1 MLYDTK
7 DLALESL
14 VVHPHELAAV
24 LESAPAGARL
34 LPAVVAQLRRMLHA
48 DQACAFL
55 VRVEG
60 DRRELEF
67 FHGERMPA
75 GIGPAFRKWLQRAP
89 KRFAGYDPARPELT
103 QRNVALCS
111 EEILALTS
119 RRTPAVVRSFLPR
132 FALSESDVVRVLV
145 CEGPALLAWVGA
157 FRAAKFSRAEVRR
170 LDELVPALQRRLALE
185 QKLADAERLA
195 ADLGAALEHVPAPAF
210 VVREGTAVVY
220 ANAAGRAMHRARVLE
235 RLRSPD
241 KSARLSGELQL
252 VILDVPR
259 SDPAPLVALAALRW
273 SLTPRQ
279 AEVLELVAR
288 GFSNRAVAESLG
300 CAGSTVELHVGALLD
315 KAECESRAQLMARLW
330 SGA

>member
-1 MLYDTK
+1 
-7 DLALESL
+7 
-14 VVHPHELAAV
+14 
-24 LESAPAGARL
+24 
-34 LPAVVAQLRRMLHA
+34 MLHA

-89 KRFAGYDPARPELT
+89 KRFAGYDPARPELP
-103 QRNVALCS
+103 QRNVALRS

-145 CEGPALLAWVGA
+145 CE
-157 FRAAKFSRAEVRR
+157 
-170 LDELVPALQRRLALE
+170 VPALQRRLALE

-210 VVREGTAVVY
+210 VVRKGTAVVY

-259 SDPAPLVALAALRW
+259 TDPAPLVALAASRW

-315 KAECESRAQLMARLW
+315 KSECESRAQLMARLW